1 MSRPFSYNDKNF
13 TVIGNMLFIHIK
25 YNYSV
30 FPGTILAD
38 VPREIKKRVYHNENC
53 LIITNTNLVSD
64 NALVPVTM
72 KYGYLTT
79 RDGVPTIPDL
89 EDGQRW
95 YYGFYLLK
103 DI

>member
-1 MSRPFSYNDKNF
+1 MSRPFSYNDENF

-25 YNYSV
+25 YNYRV
-30 FPGTILAD
+30 FPGAILAD
-38 VPREIKKRVYHNENC
+38 VPKEIKKRVYHNENSF
-53 LIITNTNLVSD
+53 IMTNTNSVSD

-79 RDGVPTIPDL
+79 RDDFPTIPEL
-89 EDGQRW
+89 EKGERW
-95 YYGFYLLK
+95 YYGIYLLK